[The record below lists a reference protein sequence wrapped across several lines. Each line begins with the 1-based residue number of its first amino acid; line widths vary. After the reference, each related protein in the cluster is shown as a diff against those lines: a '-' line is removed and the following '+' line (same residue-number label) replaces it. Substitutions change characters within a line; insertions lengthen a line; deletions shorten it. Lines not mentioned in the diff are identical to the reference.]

1 MAAAGAI
8 YQMILPGYWMDIGQP
23 HDYLS
28 GQTMYLKS
36 QNEAQ
41 NGTLATGANIVGN
54 CLIHESAQIDEQ
66 AVVGPNVVVG
76 ANCKVGP
83 FAKVQNSTLLEGST
97 IGAAAYVDGSIIGWK
112 SSIGNWC
119 RVTGLSVIAEDVQ
132 VKAQSYCNGTKILP
146 HKGVNGEYP
155 NAGTIIM

>member
-1 MAAAGAI
+1 M
-8 YQMILPGYWMDIGQP
+8 
-23 HDYLS
+23 
-28 GQTMYLKS
+28 
-36 QNEAQ
+36 
-41 NGTLATGANIVGN
+41 LASAPYIKGNVIV
-54 CLIHESAQIDEQ
+54 HESAQIDAS

-76 ANCKVGP
+76 PNCKIG
-83 FAKVQNSTLLEGST
+83 AGTKVSNTTLLG
-97 IGAAAYVDGSIIGWK
+97 GATVGASSFVDGSIIGWK

-132 VKAQSYCNGTKILP
+132 VKAQSYLNGTKILP